1 MRVPAVRQHLGDA
14 AAGRAERG
22 GGHHH
27 FLPSE
32 PLRGLQV
39 GATASGT
46 ATQRRPFGDVGAVG
60 TPRQPSGDE
69 DLVVCLCLLLRDGG
83 VSTGGS
89 SLGDRGM
96 DTSGSMCHPRGDM
109 DSGVS
114 VSPHW
119 GQGGGGSEVH
129 VLPPGG
135 PGHGWV
141 LASPSWGRGLSGVP
155 VSSHWGWGSLC
166 HSPGDMDTDGSF
178 CPCVIALVCHSLGD
192 GDKDMAGSLQDGTVH
207 TVWFLCLS
215 FGDMDTV
222 GSLCHPLGVSPP
234 SGLGHRPGCVPVSP
248 HWV

>member
-1 MRVPAVRQHLGDA
+1 MRQHLGDA

-46 ATQRRPFGDVGAVG
+46 ATQRRPFGDVGTVG

-69 DLVVCLCLLLRDGG
+69 DLVVCLCHLLRDGG
-83 VSTGGS
+83 VSTVGS
-89 SLGDRGM
+89 SLGDRGV

-119 GQGGGGSEVH
+119 GQGGRGSEVH

-135 PGHGWV
+135 PRHGWV
-141 LASPSWGRGLSGVP
+141 LASPSWGRGFSGVP

-166 HSPGDMDTDGSF
+166 HSPGDMDGG
-178 CPCVIALVCHSLGD
+178 VLL
-192 GDKDMAGSLQDGTVH
+192 
-207 TVWFLCLS
+207 
-215 FGDMDTV
+215 
-222 GSLCHPLGVSPP
+222 SLCHRLGVSLP
-234 SGLGHRPGCVPVSP
+234 GGWGQGHGRLPAGWDSAHSVVPVSLLWGHGHSGVP
-248 HWV
+248 LSPPRCVTTFRTGT